1 MSIKDIPDFYNK
13 QLKIIDKKCKKYI
26 QVNNNEDFNEIYFI
40 PDIHG
45 DFDSFINIM
54 KRIDCISIVNNK
66 IKWNP
71 KSKNIC
77 IIQSGDILDGYRPK
91 SDRSKIFS
99 YDLLIIKIMLILNN
113 QAKQYNSKIILLY
126 GNHEIQSL
134 ITHLYN
140 KFNKDEYTYKIKH
153 PDSKKEFVD
162 YQKQFL
168 KLKDYIICNYKSVVL
183 INGILVCHCG
193 LIKDITNK
201 ILNKCHI
208 SINGL
213 NNNDK
218 IDIINKCGLVILN
231 YLVDKSKN
239 TVLTKETNEDFNDL
253 LQLYELRNYSANG
266 EKDRF
271 KYVKD
276 LNNDLITLNQYIK
289 FNTMIIGHNITHNK
303 HPRKFITFNK
313 INTLYS
319 SDVGL
324 SRTFEFRYP
333 HYIGNEFL
341 KYTKEND
348 IEVIKFDNIHNDF
361 TEQMNNNKISI
372 KCSIKKNTIKIKK
385 D

>member
-1 MSIKDIPDFYNK
+1 M
-13 QLKIIDKKCKKYI
+13 
-26 QVNNNEDFNEIYFI
+26 
-40 PDIHG
+40 
-45 DFDSFINIM
+45 
-54 KRIDCISIVNNK
+54 
-66 IKWNP
+66 
-71 KSKNIC
+71 
-77 IIQSGDILDGYRPK
+77 
-91 SDRSKIFS
+91 
-99 YDLLIIKIMLILNN
+99 
-113 QAKQYNSKIILLY
+113 
-126 GNHEIQSL
+126 
-134 ITHLYN
+134 
-140 KFNKDEYTYKIKH
+140 
-153 PDSKKEFVD
+153 
-162 YQKQFL
+162 
-168 KLKDYIICNYKSVVL
+168 
-183 INGILVCHCG
+183 CHCG

-266 EKDRF
+266 EKERF

-313 INTLYS
+313 MNTLYS